1 MFPDLVVVTDSL
13 SAEIKQL
20 ELFMLASG
28 KVRENKHNTH
38 FYRFCGFCVSQSH
51 MVLYR
56 LLIGF
61 FFLYFR
67 LVMSLF

>member
-38 FYRFCGFCVSQSH
+38 SYRFCGFCVSQS
-51 MVLYR
+51 
-56 LLIGF
+56 
-61 FFLYFR
+61 
-67 LVMSLF
+67 